1 MKVRIT
7 TQFDEEKF
15 RRAVEAAAQSGI
27 HQRSAEMQLAL
38 DGLADTFQGKPEEV
52 VYAALR
58 AEDERQGWG
67 WPEANLRGFAAGIAE
82 GRRVQIDFQL
92 VRS

>member
-1 MKVRIT
+1 MKVGIT

-15 RRAVEAAAQSGI
+15 RHAVEAAVQSGMD
-27 HQRSAEMQLAL
+27 QRGADMQRAL
-38 DGLADTFQGKPEEV
+38 DELADAFQGKSEGEI
-52 VYAALR
+52 YAALR
-58 AEDERQGWG
+58 AENDRQGWG

>member
-1 MKVRIT
+1 MKFRVT

-15 RRAVEAAAQSGI
+15 RHAVEAAAQSGI
-27 HQRSAEMQLAL
+27 DQRGAEMQHAL
-38 DGLADTFQGKPEEV
+38 DGLADTFQGKPEGV
-52 VYAALR
+52 IYVALR
-58 AEDERQGWG
+58 AEDEREGWG

-82 GRRVQIDFQL
+82 GRRVQIDFQP